1 MKDYFVCK
9 KLSNSNSDFCS
20 LYGHWDSVKKGKC
33 KKCKNNKKCET
44 CCNKETIILSDGKKT
59 YCCDICENRIS

>member
-9 KLSNSNSDFCS
+9 RLSNSNSDFCS

-33 KKCKNNKKCET
+33 SKCENNKKCEI
-44 CCNKETIILSDGKKT
+44 CYNKETNILSNGQMIS
-59 YCCDICENRIS
+59 CCDDCKNGIS